1 MSKLGFIGLGIMGGP
16 MALNLQKGG
25 YEIFACDMKK
35 VPDALVEG
43 GAVVCGSARE
53 VAEKAD
59 IIFTMLPNTPDVGK
73 VLFGENGVAEGLTP
87 GKIVIDHSSIAPKE
101 TREYAAKI
109 NELGCE
115 YIDAPV
121 SGGDVGAQA
130 GTLAIM
136 CGGNQDAFDRAKP
149 MLDCMGKNVTLVGAN
164 GIGQM
169 TKICNQIIVGNT
181 IEAVAEALL
190 LAARAG
196 ADPRKVHAALAGGWA
211 DSLVFQNHGKRM
223 IERNFEPGGRIEL
236 HRKDLN
242 LALAEGYALGV
253 PLPNTATT
261 HALWNACVGAG
272 GIAWDH
278 SAIIKAL
285 EAMSGFELGD
295 EA

>member
-1 MSKLGFIGLGIMGGP
+1 MSKLGFVGLGIMGGR
-16 MALNLQKGG
+16 MAANLQKGG
-25 YEIFACDMKK
+25 HELFVCDIKK
-35 VPDALVEG
+35 VPDVLVEG
-43 GAVVCGSARE
+43 GAVVCGTPKE

-59 IIFTMLPNTPDVGK
+59 VIFTMLPNTPDVEK
-73 VLFGENGVAEGLTP
+73 VLFMEGGIAEGLSA
-87 GKIVIDHSSIAPKE
+87 GKIVVDNSSIAPAE
-101 TREYAAKI
+101 TRKFASKI

-121 SGGDVGAQA
+121 SGGDVGAEA

-136 CGGNQDAFDRAKP
+136 CGGNQEAFDRAKP
-149 MLDCMGKNVTLVGAN
+149 FLDLMGKNVTLVGPN

-190 LAARAG
+190 LAAKAG
-196 ADPRKVHAALAGGWA
+196 ADPWKVRDALTGGWA
-211 DSLVFQNHGKRM
+211 DSLILQIHGKRM

-242 LALAEGYALGV
+242 LALAESYSLGV

-261 HALWNACVGAG
+261 HALWNGCVGQG

-278 SAIIKAL
+278 SAIVRAL
-285 EAMSGFELGD
+285 EAAAGFEIGQKP
-295 EA
+295 